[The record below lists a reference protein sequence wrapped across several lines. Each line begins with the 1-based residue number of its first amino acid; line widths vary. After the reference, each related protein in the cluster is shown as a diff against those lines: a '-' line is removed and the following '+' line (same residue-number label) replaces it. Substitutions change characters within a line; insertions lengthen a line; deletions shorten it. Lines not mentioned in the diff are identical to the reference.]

1 MLAALLVALS
11 VSAPATLTSAA
22 LPEAPILD
30 IEARQGFILL
40 ADASTDVQEPG
51 FAEKYFSFSLSPNA
65 SPQVKE
71 SVVMS
76 ILLSYVGCLFCG
88 PIWAPIVMTK
98 DAEFSGDV
106 VTTALVSYLLWVAFS
121 VVTSPFAI
129 GLATAVIWPYANGM
143 ATLNAVDRDI
153 RRRGLAGGPARRP
166 GSMPTP
172 TTPPSTVDTPPP
184 SYAY

>member
-22 LPEAPILD
+22 LPKAPILD

-71 SVVMS
+71 SVVM
-76 ILLSYVGCLFCG
+76 
-88 PIWAPIVMTK
+88 
-98 DAEFSGDV
+98 
-106 VTTALVSYLLWVAFS
+106 
-121 VVTSPFAI
+121 
-129 GLATAVIWPYANGM
+129 
-143 ATLNAVDRDI
+143 
-153 RRRGLAGGPARRP
+153 
-166 GSMPTP
+166 
-172 TTPPSTVDTPPP
+172 
-184 SYAY
+184 